1 MATKKDV
8 EKDADLKGL
17 GFVVDVS
24 LYTVGDVMDLSN
36 EKLPIADRLEILQH
50 GIVEGDLRSLPMNK
64 LPEFIQA
71 ISEAL
76 SAEANPT

>member
-1 MATKKDV
+1 MATKITT
-8 EKDADLKGL
+8 DLKEM

-24 LYTVGDVMDLSN
+24 KYTVGDILDLSD
-36 EKLPIADRLEILQH
+36 ETLPIAKRLEVLQH
-50 GIVEGDLRSLPMNK
+50 GIVSGDLRSLPISK

-71 ISEAL
+71 ISVAM

>member
-8 EKDADLKGL
+8 EKGMDLKGL

-24 LYTVGDVMDLSN
+24 VYTVGDIMDLSN
-36 EKLPIADRLEILQH
+36 EELPIADRLEILQH
-50 GIVEGDLRSLPMNK
+50 GIVEGDLCGLPISK

>member
-8 EKDADLKGL
+8 EKGMDLKGL

-24 LYTVGDVMDLSN
+24 VYTVGDIMDLSN
-36 EKLPIADRLEILQH
+36 EELPIADRLEILQH
-50 GIVEGDLRSLPMNK
+50 GIVEGDLRGLPISK

-76 SAEANPT
+76 SAEANFT